1 MRKTR
6 RVRVPLRLSMVI
18 SSCPAAESRTRSRLG
33 STSSVIGTST
43 EPACRKVTVDST
55 WDSPSAAVTVSC
67 RVACWPGS
75 GAGASIRTSAVAD
88 SPGGTSMTAG
98 VKVNRTTPSVSRP
111 VSVTRRPWLPSELSI
126 VARKL
131 PGSASLARTTLG
143 STRSTSGVT
152 TAATVNSMCSSTASS
167 GCATDCTRTS
177 SREVPAGTRVPARIL
192 SLMVAS
198 SLLFGSSRTS
208 AAPTVSQAGAS
219 GAVTR

>member
-1 MRKTR
+1 
-6 RVRVPLRLSMVI
+6 
-18 SSCPAAESRTRSRLG
+18 
-33 STSSVIGTST
+33 
-43 EPACRKVTVDST
+43 
-55 WDSPSAAVTVSC
+55 
-67 RVACWPGS
+67 
-75 GAGASIRTSAVAD
+75 
-88 SPGGTSMTAG
+88 MTPG

-126 VARKL
+126 VARNV

-143 STRSTSGVT
+143 STRSTSGVA
-152 TAATVNSMCSSTASS
+152 TAATVSSMCSSTASS

-177 SREVPAGTRVPARIL
+177 SRDVPAGTRVPGAIL
-192 SLMVAS
+192 SVMVAS